1 MNFVS
6 SFLCVYFCFII
17 ENAKFFLIFL
27 LQEASPP
34 QVASA
39 ATISVAFMEAL
50 STAFEN
56 FSHDYK

>member
-1 MNFVS
+1 LFTFVLS
-6 SFLCVYFCFII
+6 EYV
-17 ENAKFFLIFL
+17 KFFWIFV
-27 LQEASPP
+27 LQEASHP

-56 FSHDYK
+56 FSRDYR